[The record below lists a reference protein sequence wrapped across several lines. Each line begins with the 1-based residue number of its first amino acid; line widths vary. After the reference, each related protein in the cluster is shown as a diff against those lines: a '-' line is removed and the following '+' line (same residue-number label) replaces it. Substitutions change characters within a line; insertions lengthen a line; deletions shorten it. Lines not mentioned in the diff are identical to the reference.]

1 LFGKGREVDEESVG
15 EGLDL
20 TCLRDGESGRVVGLR
35 GGREAL
41 GKLQA
46 MGIGVGAVISKK
58 SSAARRG
65 PIVIEKGRTQV
76 ALGYGIA
83 KGILV
88 EPIG

>member
-1 LFGKGREVDEESVG
+1 LGKGREVEGKCVG
-15 EGLDL
+15 DSLDL
-20 TCLRDGESGRVVGLR
+20 TSLRDGESGRVVGLR

-41 GKLQA
+41 EKLQA
-46 MGIGVGAVISKK
+46 MGIGIGAVVAKK